1 MHSLDSCTLARSF
14 FKRTEAT
21 PARIFSCT
29 LVATHYIWFRVTA
42 FRIVSYALEHMS
54 LEHMSQTP
62 SASAQDQMEAMH
74 RHIAQQQE
82 QFAALQREFAEQ
94 QHRNSTLQAQLH
106 SAQAA
111 SAAAPQNQ
119 EASHHSGGAHFL
131 ARASRPSEFTGQVND
146 NPESWLSQI
155 ETFFQLGDVRDD
167 SLRVRSVGLFFRG
180 PALSWWNMT
189 QKVAEHSQ
197 QPLSWEEFKAALMA
211 RFLPVDVGRI
221 ARAKL
226 NTLSQKG
233 CKNLADY
240 TEQFQRLMQNIN
252 DMGVTDQI
260 DRYRQGLVL
269 SLQRELA
276 HKDFTTLAAI
286 MTAATRTD
294 LVERQINP
302 HLRPFVQRFNQ
313 PHNKPE
319 YRGGYQ
325 APRQSSFPSAS
336 TAVPMELGNIN
347 NNGAGRVPGLTQD
360 EFRRLRAE
368 GKCFRCK
375 KTGHVANRCPN
386 SKPGAPQRR
395 PPGRVNAVR
404 IDDEDQGSGD
414 DEHTGDDRLNGSP
427 Q

>member
-21 PARIFSCT
+21 PTRIFSCT
-29 LVATHYIWFRVTA
+29 LVATLYIWFRVTA

-286 MTAATRTD
+286 WWSVRSTRISDHLFNDSINRTTNRSIGADTRHHVSRRFHRRRQQCQWNWATSTTMV
-294 LVERQINP
+294 LAV
-302 HLRPFVQRFNQ
+302 
-313 PHNKPE
+313 
-319 YRGGYQ
+319 YR
-325 APRQSSFPSAS
+325 
-336 TAVPMELGNIN
+336 V
-347 NNGAGRVPGLTQD
+347 
-360 EFRRLRAE
+360 
-368 GKCFRCK
+368 
-375 KTGHVANRCPN
+375 
-386 SKPGAPQRR
+386 
-395 PPGRVNAVR
+395 
-404 IDDEDQGSGD
+404 
-414 DEHTGDDRLNGSP
+414 
-427 Q
+427 